1 MIEILWVMHYDTEHR
16 NESQTTRLSIPCD
29 TTLSASRIF
38 SIFSILLFSSSGK
51 LRVIKRMINEGKS
64 RELLM
69 KSLVYSQLYREEEE
83 WKRRNKTDTVYLLV
97 FHVLVFMWKW
107 FSNLSTLSLLVCK
120 LALDS
125 NGNSFKITVDST
137 ADSWD
142 FVNHQPLG

>member
-97 FHVLVFMWKW
+97 FHVLVFMLKIICRNFRPTEINGKEEMNDWILYCI
-107 FSNLSTLSLLVCK
+107 SCK
-120 LALDS
+120 AAKSEWIQQHFL
-125 NGNSFKITVDST
+125 
-137 ADSWD
+137 
-142 FVNHQPLG
+142 